1 MPNWQLILGET
12 GVLWVSSACLLL
24 PAGPEYCTEILQGIS
39 VPWEFTS
46 ARVCWG
52 SPKSDARGVVGT
64 RALAGPRVS
73 TTGAGQR
80 FKCKAQCPLSSAS
93 LDAVLVWAC
102 SN

>member
-52 SPKSDARGVVGT
+52 SP
-64 RALAGPRVS
+64 
-73 TTGAGQR
+73 
-80 FKCKAQCPLSSAS
+80 
-93 LDAVLVWAC
+93 
-102 SN
+102 